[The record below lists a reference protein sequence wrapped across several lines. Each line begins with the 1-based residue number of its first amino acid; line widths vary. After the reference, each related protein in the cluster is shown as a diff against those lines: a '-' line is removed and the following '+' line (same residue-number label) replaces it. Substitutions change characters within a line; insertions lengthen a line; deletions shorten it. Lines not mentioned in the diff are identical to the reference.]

1 MATTIE
7 ADANPEKRL
16 FISLL
21 TRDIPMIAAL
31 LDLIDNSVNAAVEP
45 FAGRLETADGYVEA
59 LNDKSLAPSTEIRL
73 GISSDKIDITDT
85 APGIS
90 SLTAQKHVFKFGQ
103 SENEEN
109 ESDRLSVYGLGLKRA
124 IFKLGNK
131 IHIVSNHIDGR
142 FEMFLDVAEWA
153 KDPRIPWKFDL
164 TKREPVPPKDC
175 GTRISVTE
183 LYPETRRRVSDGLFI
198 GQLKESIAR
207 TYSFFLAKFVKISVG
222 EYEVKPANL

>member
-90 SLTAQKHVFKFGQ
+90 SLTDRKSTRLNSSHL
-103 SENEEN
+103 
-109 ESDRLSVYGLGLKRA
+109 RLSRMPSSA
-124 IFKLGNK
+124 
-131 IHIVSNHIDGR
+131 
-142 FEMFLDVAEWA
+142 
-153 KDPRIPWKFDL
+153 
-164 TKREPVPPKDC
+164 
-175 GTRISVTE
+175 
-183 LYPETRRRVSDGLFI
+183 
-198 GQLKESIAR
+198 
-207 TYSFFLAKFVKISVG
+207 
-222 EYEVKPANL
+222 